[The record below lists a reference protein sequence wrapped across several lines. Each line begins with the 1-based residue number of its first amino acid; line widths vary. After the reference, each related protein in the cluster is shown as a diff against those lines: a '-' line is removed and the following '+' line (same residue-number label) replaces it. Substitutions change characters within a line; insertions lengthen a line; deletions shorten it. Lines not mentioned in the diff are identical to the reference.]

1 MDPGLQIHP
10 SIFGFFKNEIP
21 EGQRIKLF
29 VTMGSKNYSYDC
41 EDVVT
46 KKVVQRVVKIRGLT
60 LKGDMSTAIDTNQML
75 DFVEKIQENKRIEK
89 SIPQFR
95 LRINNATKIISAT
108 KVFSLYSNVSNDRRY
123 YAPSLKNST
132 RLWPYGTTSYD
143 IENKK

>member
-1 MDPGLQIHP
+1 M
-10 SIFGFFKNEIP
+10 
-21 EGQRIKLF
+21 F

-95 LRINNATKIISAT
+95 LRINNAIKIISAT
-108 KVFSLYSNVSNDRRY
+108 EVFSLYSNFSNEKRY
-123 YAPSLKNST
+123 CCCCCCYWTPPRGGEVGYSLPSK
-132 RLWPYGTTSYD
+132 P
-143 IENKK
+143 

>member
-95 LRINNATKIISAT
+95 LRINNATKIIALSKLDTCQA
-108 KVFSLYSNVSNDRRY
+108 KYPIFL
-123 YAPSLKNST
+123 
-132 RLWPYGTTSYD
+132 
-143 IENKK
+143 

>member
-89 SIPQFR
+89 SIQQFI
-95 LRINNATKIISAT
+95 LL
-108 KVFSLYSNVSNDRRY
+108 LYSHQIATAYTDVPIPKLVFCIARIHSI
-123 YAPSLKNST
+123 AFL
-132 RLWPYGTTSYD
+132 
-143 IENKK
+143 